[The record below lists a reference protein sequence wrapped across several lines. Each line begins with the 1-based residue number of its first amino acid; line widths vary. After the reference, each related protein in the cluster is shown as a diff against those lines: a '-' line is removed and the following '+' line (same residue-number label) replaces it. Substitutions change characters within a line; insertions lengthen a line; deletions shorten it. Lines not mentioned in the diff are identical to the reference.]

1 MIHHFIL
8 DRVIH
13 QTKHLIN
20 KQWNTF
26 IKKKHITGFG
36 KVVESWRKMMRARFH
51 SVLACKKVT
60 VFSQEDD
67 EIHCSKQGQE
77 FKAQAQSLHIEILQS
92 PWLCS

>member
-1 MIHHFIL
+1 
-8 DRVIH
+8 
-13 QTKHLIN
+13 
-20 KQWNTF
+20 
-26 IKKKHITGFG
+26 
-36 KVVESWRKMMRARFH
+36 MRARFH

-92 PWLCS
+92 PWLCELNNGAMELFGDCSLVFDDDDSRQANALVQPLGLHAC